1 MHTIMRF
8 LLPPCCVPLFFV
20 LCSIKEVEKKY
31 VGLVA
36 CSSFFVF
43 KGFQP
48 QTHLRT
54 TLHSRSVFVLK
65 SGSIY
70 VYLLLL
76 LFHFM
81 VKTHGLQSFRLALLI
96 RLISCIHRHQ
106 SGVKIPGE
114 GRKSGGALAPPAPPS
129 LAPMIILKHFTG
141 IFCRAQKTMKLR
153 ID

>member
-65 SGSIY
+65 SGSIN
-70 VYLLLL
+70 VYLLFL

-81 VKTHGLQSFRLALLI
+81 VKTHGL
-96 RLISCIHRHQ
+96 
-106 SGVKIPGE
+106 
-114 GRKSGGALAPPAPPS
+114 
-129 LAPMIILKHFTG
+129 
-141 IFCRAQKTMKLR
+141 
-153 ID
+153 